1 MLIAFET
8 SSKIGGA
15 SLNDCLHPG
24 PSLTEPLLPVIL
36 RLHGNKIV
44 FVPDIEKAFS
54 QISLKP
60 EHRGFVR
67 FLSCES
73 KNEITPKNISQYK
86 ICDYRICRVLFGV
99 TSSPFLLTSTINK
112 DIKTYNNEDPKFV
125 EQLLRSLHVD
135 DLNNGSENFNDCYNF
150 YNKAKDRLDQASF
163 NFRKFQLNSCD
174 LEYLINGEM
183 NNNSIVTKVLR
194 LI

>member
-44 FVPDIEKAFS
+44 FVTDIEKAFS

-60 EHRGFVR
+60 EHRDFVR

-86 ICDYRICRVLFGV
+86 ICDYCICRVLFGV

-112 DIKTYNNEDPKFV
+112 DIKTYDNEDPKFV

-163 NFRKFQLNSCD
+163 NFRKFQSNSCD